1 MNYIPTN
8 IEGVCLIEPRV
19 FTDSRG
25 HFVEAFKRVDF
36 GQHIGA
42 IDFIQE
48 HESSE
53 KDLKAVWLRNAE
65 GYE

>member
-8 IEGVCLIEPRV
+8 IEGVCLIERV
-19 FTDSRG
+19 CSQTQEAILF
-25 HFVEAFKRVDF
+25 EAFKRADF

>member
-8 IEGVCLIEPRV
+8 IEGVYLIEPRV

-25 HFVEAFKRVDF
+25 YFFEAFKRADF
-36 GQHIGA
+36 EQHIGA
-42 IDFIQE
+42 IAFIQE